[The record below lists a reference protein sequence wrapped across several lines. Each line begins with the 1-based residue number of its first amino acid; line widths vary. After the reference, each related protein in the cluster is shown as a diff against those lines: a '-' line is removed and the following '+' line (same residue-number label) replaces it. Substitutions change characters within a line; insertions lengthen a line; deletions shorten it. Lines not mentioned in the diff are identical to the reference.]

1 MLYPMGTN
9 YECLNKVDTVTNSEK
24 YPDMKKYEKLVE
36 ESYLSNIESLTFSI
50 QILTLYLLPIFYGL
64 LGSCTYILRVIASEI
79 DKQTYVREHDIQY
92 ALRILLGTFAGFVI
106 GWFISSEAEIKTG
119 FSPAKLSPF
128 AISFVAGY
136 SVELLFTL
144 LDKIVSVYS
153 GVEKKKEEPESKE
166 D

>member
-1 MLYPMGTN
+1 MRQ
-9 YECLNKVDTVTNSEK
+9 
-24 YPDMKKYEKLVE
+24 YEKLVE
-36 ESYLSNIESLTFSI
+36 EEYLSNMDTLAFSI

-79 DKQTYVREHDIQY
+79 DKQIYVREHDIQY

-106 GWFISSEAEIKTG
+106 GWFISSDAEMQIG

-128 AISFVAGY
+128 AIAFVAGY

-153 GVEKKKEEPESKE
+153 SGGEKKKEEADAKE
-166 D
+166 E